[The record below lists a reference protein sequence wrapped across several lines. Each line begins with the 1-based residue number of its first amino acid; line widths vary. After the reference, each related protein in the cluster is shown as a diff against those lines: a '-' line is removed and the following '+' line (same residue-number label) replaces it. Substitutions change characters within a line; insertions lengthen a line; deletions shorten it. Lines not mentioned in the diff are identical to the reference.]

1 MLEIESFTGGIA
13 STNGYACKSNELGVV
28 VDAPEGMA
36 DWLQSIDFQ
45 PVALLLTHAHFDHVM
60 DAAEIQ
66 KRWSVPI
73 YGFSQPTPELTLGG
87 LFGLDVPAYKLDHL
101 VEEGV
106 STVIKGLTFE
116 ILHVPG
122 HSTDSV
128 VYLLESDEIAFG
140 GDVLMQGSLGRSD
153 FPGGDQTLL
162 LKGIRAKLYVLSED
176 VTIHPGHGT
185 ATSIGVEK
193 RTNPFVQG

>member
-13 STNGYACKSNELGVV
+13 STNGYACKSNELGIV

-45 PVALLLTHAHFDHVM
+45 PKALLLTHAHFDHVM
-60 DAAEIQ
+60 DAAAIQ
-66 KRWSVPI
+66 RQWSIPVYAFTKP
-73 YGFSQPTPELTLGG
+73 SPELTLGG
-87 LFGLDVPAYKLDHL
+87 LFGLEVEGYEVDHF

-106 STVIKGLTFE
+106 STVINDLTFE
-116 ILHVPG
+116 IFHVPG

-128 VYLLESDEIAFG
+128 VYLLESAKIAFG
-140 GDVLMQGSLGRSD
+140 GDVLMQGSVGRSD
-153 FPGGDQTLL
+153 FPGGDQALL
-162 LKGIRAKLYVLSED
+162 LKGIREKLYVFDDD
-176 VTIHPGHGT
+176 VTIHPGHGP

-193 RTNPFVQG
+193 RTNPFVQA

>member
-13 STNGYACKSNELGVV
+13 STNGYACKSNELGIV

-66 KRWSVPI
+66 KRWSIPI
-73 YGFSQPTPELTLGG
+73 YAFVEPTPELTLGG
-87 LFGLDVPAYKLDHL
+87 LFGLDVPAYKVDHF

-106 STVIKGLTFE
+106 STVINDLTFE

-122 HSTDSV
+122 HSVDSV

-140 GDVLMQGSLGRSD
+140 GDVLMQGSVGRSD

-162 LKGIRAKLYVLSED
+162 LEGIREKLYVLGD
-176 VTIHPGHGT
+176 GVAIHPGHGP
-185 ATSIGVEK
+185 ATSVGVEK
-193 RTNPFVQG
+193 QTNPFVQG